1 MVLRTSIIGN
11 EIHKDASLV
20 AWLRNQKY
28 KEIFGYTNHWWNG
41 VTTTEY
47 GNVCKRIIENN
58 LYEKDLFHVHSP
70 EIVNKHELLEM
81 LNDKFE
87 VGVTIKPIEAPDA
100 IDRSL
105 STVKKLN
112 EKLKIPPIKEQI
124 NQMS

>member
-11 EIHKDASLV
+11 EIHKNASLV
-20 AWLRNQKY
+20 AWLRNQKF
-28 KEIFGYTNHWWNG
+28 KEVFGYTNHWWNG

-47 GNVCKRIIENN
+47 GNICKRIIEDN
-58 LYEKDLFHVHSP
+58 LYEKGLFHVHSP
-70 EIVNKHELLEM
+70 DIVNKHELLEM

-87 VGVTIKPIEAPDA
+87 VGVTIKPIEASDA

-112 EKLKIPPIKEQI
+112 KKLGIAPLGEQV